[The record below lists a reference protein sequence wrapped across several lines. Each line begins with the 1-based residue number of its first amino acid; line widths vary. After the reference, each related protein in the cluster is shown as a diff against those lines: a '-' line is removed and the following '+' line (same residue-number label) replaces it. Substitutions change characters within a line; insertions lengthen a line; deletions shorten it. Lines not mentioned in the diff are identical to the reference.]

1 MSEPLT
7 LMIVHAH
14 PDDECISTG
23 GIITKYSEEGVRVV
37 LVIATRGEEGE
48 IVVPELDLPQVR
60 AQFGRFRTAELEE
73 SAIILGV
80 SELEILGYRDSGMV
94 DTPSNSHPDCMHQA
108 DPDEVTGRLVKLVR
122 HYKPQV
128 LISYNEFG
136 GYGHPDHIACHKGT
150 VAAFDAAG
158 DASRYSE
165 AGEAWTPSK
174 LYYTCSP
181 RTAMRAAWER
191 MKELGMQTPLD
202 NPNFDLN
209 RYTVPDQEATTKID
223 ISDYLQ
229 HKASAMYVHR
239 SQIAL
244 DRFMLGIPVDFRKEF
259 FSYEYFTLV
268 KSRLATSTTAEG
280 QVEDDV
286 FAGLR

>member
-37 LVIATRGEEGE
+37 LVTATRGEEGE

-73 SAIILGV
+73 AAIILGV
-80 SELEILGYRDSGMV
+80 TNLEILGYRDSGMAG
-94 DTPSNSHPDCMHQA
+94 TESNNHPDCMHQA

-136 GYGHPDHIACHKGT
+136 GYGHPDHIACHKAT
-150 VAAFDAAG
+150 VAAFD
-158 DASRYSE
+158 
-165 AGEAWTPSK
+165 
-174 LYYTCSP
+174 TCSP
-181 RTAMRAAWER
+181 RKAVLSAWER

-202 NPNFDLN
+202 NPNFDIN
-209 RYTVPDQEATTKID
+209 RFTVPDQEATTKID

-239 SQIAL
+239 SQIL
-244 DRFMLGIPVDFRKEF
+244 PERFMLGVPVELRKEF
-259 FSYEYFTLV
+259 FSHEYFSLV
-268 KSRLATSTTAEG
+268 KSRLAAPTYAEG
-280 QVEDDV
+280 QVEEDL

>member
-1 MSEPLT
+1 
-7 LMIVHAH
+7 
-14 PDDECISTG
+14 
-23 GIITKYSEEGVRVV
+23 
-37 LVIATRGEEGE
+37 
-48 IVVPELDLPQVR
+48 VR
-60 AQFGRFRTAELEE
+60 ANFGRFRKAELEE

-80 SELEILGYRDSGMV
+80 SNLEILGYRDSGMAGL
-94 DTPSNSHPDCMHQA
+94 DTNNHPDCTHQA
-108 DPDEVTGRLVKLVR
+108 DPDEVAGRLVKLVR

-136 GYGHPDHIACHKGT
+136 GYGHPDHIACHKAT

-158 DASRYSE
+158 DASRYAD

-181 RTAMRAAWER
+181 RKAMRDAWER

-202 NPNFDLN
+202 NPQFDLN
-209 RYTVPDQEATTKID
+209 RYTVPDQEATTKIE

-239 SQIAL
+239 SQIL
-244 DRFMLGIPVDFRKEF
+244 PQRFMLGVPEDLRKEF
-259 FSYEYFTLV
+259 FSHEYFTLV
-268 KSRLATSTTAEG
+268 KSRLDAPTYTAD
-280 QVEDDV
+280 QAEDDV